1 MADAPE
7 RALMLRHGGLI
18 AREAEGAALER
29 AMALRARCFE
39 GEGGALREADLH
51 DAGCRHLIVED
62 LSERAL
68 CTLRWR
74 AFDPGE
80 VIHAASH
87 EAYDLAPLARWPGR
101 LLEIG
106 RFCTAPEARD
116 GAALRMA
123 LAALTRLVVA
133 ERVTLLFGSASFRG
147 TDPGPHAP
155 ALAWLGAHHLAPSAW
170 RPHPRA
176 SETVGLAGPMGD
188 PRAARAGLPP
198 LLRSYLGM
206 GGVVSD
212 HAVIDHAMNTL
223 HVLCMVDVAKIP
235 PARVRALRLLAFGP

>member
-7 RALMLRHGGLI
+7 RGLMLRHGGLV
-18 AREAEGAALER
+18 AREAEGPALAR
-29 AMALRARCFE
+29 AMALRARCFV
-39 GEGGALREADLH
+39 GEGGALRDEDGH
-51 DAGCRHLIVED
+51 DAACRHLIVED
-62 LSERAL
+62 LSGQAL
-68 CTLRWR
+68 CALRWR
-74 AFDPGE
+74 GFDPVE
-80 VIHAASH
+80 VLRAAGN

-106 RFCTAPEARD
+106 RFCTAPEARN

-123 LAALTRLVVA
+123 LAALTRIVVA
-133 ERVTLLFGSASFRG
+133 ERATLLFGSASFAG
-147 TDPGPHAP
+147 SDPARHGA
-155 ALAWLGAHHLAPSAW
+155 ALAWLGAHHLADPAF
-170 RPHPRA
+170 RPRRRA
-176 SETVGLAGPMGD
+176 REAVPLAGPIGD

-212 HAVIDHAMNTL
+212 HAVIDRGMNTL

-235 PARVRALRLLAFGP
+235 PRRVRALRALAFGP